1 MSIGS
6 IFFGFIGF
14 IVVVFFVLAIFRFI
28 MWSIFTI
35 AKIIF
40 GLLVFGA
47 LASLVMHFIFH
58 IPIF

>member
-14 IVVVFFVLAIFRFI
+14 IVMIFFVLAIFRFI
-28 MWSIFTI
+28 VWSIFTI

-40 GLLVFGA
+40 GLLVFGT